1 MSHSRINVTEVI
13 NNNLNK
19 TNDISLYLEI
29 KKAFIEGQTAL
40 LYFEETESE
49 NLSKCLYFTLSK
61 LLDDFTVLFLKDNL
75 TIAVSWEEN
84 KMLLLSCMEQ
94 TILHSYNDDIMDLKC
109 DKLEK
114 INDKTIDILKVFI
127 HTLCYTI

>member
-94 TILHSYNDDIMDLKC
+94 TILHSYNDDIMDLKG